1 MAVPGELSTVSMSY
15 SPRKRGSG
23 GEVMEFFNRIKIND
37 HDTWLKQ
44 RQSLI
49 QASDAASILGMSP
62 WRTDAQLWDEKTNGI
77 SEALSYKP
85 YIQYGKK
92 MEEYIRESFLLDNPF
107 FSCEYHEYDIL
118 TSTARPWQ
126 GCTLDG
132 ELTVTVPV
140 NPWGLEVGAKGIL
153 ECKTGSFRGL
163 SDLHKWD
170 DIPIHYY
177 CQILH
182 QLAVTGWDFVILTAR
197 LKRDAFKDE
206 DKGFPQI
213 EHRSFIVLR
222 KDVGEDLELL
232 NEAEEKFYQSLKE
245 GKRPTFKLSTKEI
258 K

>member
-1 MAVPGELSTVSMSY
+1 
-15 SPRKRGSG
+15 
-23 GEVMEFFNRIKIND
+23 MEFFNRIKIND
-37 HDTWLKQ
+37 HNTWLKQ

-77 SEALSYKP
+77 SEDLSYKP

-92 MEEYIRESFLLDNPF
+92 MEEHIRESFLLDNPY
-107 FSCEYHEYDIL
+107 FSCDYHEYDIL
-118 TSTARPWQ
+118 TSTDRPWQ

-140 NPWGLEVGAKGIL
+140 NPWGLQEGSKGIL

-163 SDLHKWD
+163 SDLQKWD
-170 DIPIHYY
+170 DIPMHYY

-206 DKGFPQI
+206 DNGFPQI
-213 EHRSFIVLR
+213 EHRSFIVFR

-232 NEAEEKFYQSLKE
+232 NEAEEKFHQSLKE
-245 GKRPTFKLSTKEI
+245 GKRPAFKLSTSI
-258 K
+258 

>member
-1 MAVPGELSTVSMSY
+1 
-15 SPRKRGSG
+15 
-23 GEVMEFFNRIKIND
+23 MEFFNRIKIND

-77 SEALSYKP
+77 SEDLSYKP

-92 MEEYIRESFLLDNPF
+92 MEEHIRESFLLDNPY
-107 FSCEYHEYDIL
+107 FSCDYHEYDIL
-118 TSTARPWQ
+118 TSTDRPWQ

-140 NPWGLEVGAKGIL
+140 NPWGLQEGSKGIL

-163 SDLHKWD
+163 SDLQKWD

-206 DKGFPQI
+206 DNGFPQI
-213 EHRSFIVLR
+213 EHRSFIVFR

-232 NEAEEKFYQSLKE
+232 NEAEEKFYQSLKS
-245 GKRPTFKLSTKEI
+245 GDRPASVYKTTRR
-258 K
+258 

>member
-1 MAVPGELSTVSMSY
+1 MSY
-15 SPRKRGSG
+15 SPRKKWSG
-23 GEVMEFFNRIKIND
+23 GEAMEFFNRIKIND
-37 HDTWLKQ
+37 HNTWLKQ

-77 SEALSYKP
+77 SEDLSYKP

-92 MEEYIRESFLLDNPF
+92 MEEHIRESFLLDNPY
-107 FSCEYHEYDIL
+107 FSCDYHEYDIL
-118 TSTARPWQ
+118 TSTDRPWQ

-140 NPWGLEVGAKGIL
+140 NPWGLQEGSKGIL

-163 SDLHKWD
+163 SDLQKWD
-170 DIPIHYY
+170 DIPMHYY

-206 DKGFPQI
+206 DNGFPQI
-213 EHRSFIVLR
+213 EHRSFIVFR

-232 NEAEEKFYQSLKE
+232 NEAEEKFHQSLKE
-245 GKRPTFKLSTKEI
+245 GKRPAFKLSTSI
-258 K
+258 

>member
-1 MAVPGELSTVSMSY
+1 
-15 SPRKRGSG
+15 
-23 GEVMEFFNRIKIND
+23 MEFFNRIKIND

-44 RQSLI
+44 RQRLI

-62 WRTDAQLWDEKTNGI
+62 WKTDAQLWDEKFKGI
-77 SEALSYKP
+77 TKDLSSKP

-92 MEEYIRESFLLDNPF
+92 MEPVIRESFLIDNPY
-107 FSCEYHEYDIL
+107 FSSEYHEFDIL
-118 TSTARPWQ
+118 VSDARPWQ

-153 ECKTGSFRGL
+153 ECKTGSFSGFE
-163 SDLHKWD
+163 DLQNWD
-170 DIPIHYY
+170 KIPLRYR

-197 LKRDAFKDE
+197 LKRDPFKDE
-206 DKGFPQI
+206 NNGFPQI
-213 EHRSFIVLR
+213 EHRSFIVFR
-222 KDVGEDLELL
+222 KDVGKDLEFL
-232 NEAEEKFYQSLKE
+232 NKAEEKFFQSLKE
-245 GKRPTFKLSTKEI
+245 GNRPTFKLSIKEI